1 MGSQKSVHLRD
12 IVIFAL
18 CSLFVLTVGYKY
30 FEWKTLNDLISVSN
44 NNLTLELKS
53 NEDSSNFYSNE
64 ANPLISE
71 LASDNIK
78 TNMDYVNL
86 VDKIRPKVTLTQ
98 DMDKNYRKLLEDNKK
113 EIESFKSK
121 SMFLFGSSRKFA
133 KSFVNESIISYDKS
147 LQLTDITIIDN
158 KFINDYFLVS
168 RDMSFANDFG
178 DKLPKSYGPS
188 TVKYVQDNYN
198 QLAVLEK
205 YSKDDF
211 KFQDEE
217 MYKTNNPYGYEVLI
231 KYRDYL
237 KTYYLIMKDL
247 ASNDTESATYK
258 STKLQ
263 SQAVSLNV
271 DFEKLFD
278 EKSKEVTEMS
288 QLNLEAIINYTKA
301 YFDFQKNGDKKYPLL
316 GGVKYYN
323 SNLTLCSLYGSKIS
337 VYEKI
342 VSSYPS
348 SKDSKSLVSEL
359 SKVGPKTED
368 LDGLF
373 DYDALRVDSNDD
385 ISIKYTCF
393 DKDNSKQYSFEI
405 IK

>member
-12 IVIFAL
+12 IVIFIL
-18 CSLFVLTVGYKY
+18 CSFFVLTVGYKY

-53 NEDSSNFYSNE
+53 NQDSSNFYSNE

-78 TNMDYVNL
+78 SNTDYINL
-86 VDKIRPKVTLTQ
+86 IDKIRPKVTLTQ
-98 DMDKNYRKLLEDNKK
+98 DMDKNYRKLLEENKK
-113 EIESFKSK
+113 EIESFKPK
-121 SMFLFGSSRKFA
+121 SLFLFGSSRKFA
-133 KSFVNESIISYDKS
+133 KSFVNESITSYDKS
-147 LQLTDITIIDN
+147 LHLTDITIIDN

-168 RDMSFANDFG
+168 RDMSFANDFS
-178 DKLPKSYGPS
+178 DKLPNSYGPS

-278 EKSKEVTEMS
+278 EKSKEVTEMN

-301 YFDFQKNGDKKYPLL
+301 YLDFQKNGDKKYPLL
-316 GGVKYYN
+316 GGVKPYN
-323 SNLTLCSLYGSKIS
+323 FNLTLCSLYGSKIS

-373 DYDALRVDSNDD
+373 DYDVLKVDSNDD

-393 DKDNSKQYSFEI
+393 DKDNSKQYTFEI